1 MEGIEWR
8 ETMEE
13 KKDEDDDM
21 AMMEIMID
29 VVQIKKR
36 RVEL

>member
-1 MEGIEWR
+1 
-8 ETMEE
+8 MEE